1 MDGRPK
7 LNVVLVATLVVLA
20 AGSAACA
27 ECIPAGSGEGA
38 SITNQ
43 FAFDAEYDGWR
54 MWNVPDPGYAHHV
67 SYDPRVGPWIKVL
80 ELPTEVIS
88 GAEYRLSENVK
99 ICPND
104 PNVALWTGWHGEIV
118 TEGWTWSGEASI
130 EMTGGIPGGHGFYGG
145 QIDGDVLEFDF
156 GSAVDS
162 DAFLNFSGMTLVY
175 DAAGQGLPAPDGPI
189 VLHQYALVPEPGSF
203 ALLGFGLL
211 SVLIYRLRRRP

>member
-27 ECIPAGSGEGA
+27 QCIPAGPGEGV

-43 FAFDAEYDGWR
+43 FAFDAEHDGWW
-54 MWNVPDPGYAHHV
+54 MWNLPDPGYAHDV
-67 SYDPRVGPWIKVL
+67 SYDPQAGPWIKIL
-80 ELPTEVIS
+80 ELPNEVIS
-88 GAEYRLSENVK
+88 GAEYQLGENVR
-99 ICPND
+99 ICPRD
-104 PNVALWTGWHGEIV
+104 PNVALWTGWYAEIV
-118 TEGWTWSGEASI
+118 TEGWTWSGNPDI
-130 EMTGGIPGGHGFYGG
+130 EMYGGVVGGHAFYGG

-162 DAFLNFSGMTLVY
+162 DAFLNISGMKLVY
-175 DAAGQGLPAPDGPI
+175 DATGQGLPAPDGPI

-203 ALLGFGLL
+203 ALLGVGLL
-211 SVLIYRLRRRP
+211 SMLIYRPRRRA